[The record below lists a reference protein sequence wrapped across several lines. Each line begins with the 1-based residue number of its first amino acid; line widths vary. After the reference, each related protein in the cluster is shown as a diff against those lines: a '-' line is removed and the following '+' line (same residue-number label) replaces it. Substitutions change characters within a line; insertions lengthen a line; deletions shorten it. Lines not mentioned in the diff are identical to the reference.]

1 MNFFKKARI
10 WLLVALLNIVNHA
23 HSQISINSYTELGTN
38 NVSAGAYGNLS
49 GLVLAKLGTFSA
61 STGALLSVSNANL
74 SVFSAYKLS
83 VNNEFQL
90 FKIPF
95 RVGGFYLWK
104 PFSVDLRETNVGVLI
119 NYRTR
124 HFGYDLGLNTRVYG
138 YSEAAK
144 RKYNFPSSASTTI
157 WEPANWMYK
166 LTYYLQFNPKTNFE
180 ACVTNFDT
188 YMVEQETNPMIRTK
202 INYEL
207 NNKLHLYS
215 ELGYQQAGLMN
226 IRVNTFGVF
235 LRGGVV
241 WQLN

>member
-1 MNFFKKARI
+1 MNFLQKAGI
-10 WLLVALLNIVNHA
+10 GMLIAMLSILDAY
-23 HSQISINSYTELGTN
+23 SQISINSYAELGTT
-38 NVSAGAYGNLS
+38 NVSAGAYGNFS
-49 GLVLAKLGTFSA
+49 GLLSAKFGAFSV
-61 STGALLSVSNANL
+61 STGALVSVSNADLN
-74 SVFSAYKLS
+74 VFSAYKLS
-83 VNNEFQL
+83 VDNEFQL
-90 FKIPF
+90 FKTPF
-95 RVGGFYLWK
+95 RVSGFYLWK
-104 PFSVDLRETNVGVLI
+104 PFSVDLRETNAGVLV

-144 RKYNFPSSASTTI
+144 RKYNFLGSASTTI
-157 WEPANWMYK
+157 WEPVNWMYK

-207 NNKLHLYS
+207 NNKLHFYS